1 MKSAIKIYLQAL
13 FNPFIVKLGYQKK
26 AEYQEYNKNYLL
38 NNFYVTLKKINF
50 QPNHILDIGANHGSW
65 TRKALEYF
73 PEAYYSLFEPQ
84 YWLKESVEDLLKVN
98 RKIQFYGVG
107 VSDVEG
113 SFKFTIVDRDDS
125 CSFLYSQ
132 EEALKNG
139 FKQLDIPVNTVN
151 NLLSNSNFPIP
162 DIIKIDAEGLDIN
175 VLKGASNYYDK
186 TEIFMVEAAVMNKV
200 FENDV
205 YKITHFMNEIGYKLF
220 DITDL
225 NRTLKH
231 NALWLVEFVFIKKN
245 GFVDRAI
252 NSYD

>member
-1 MKSAIKIYLQAL
+1 MKSAIKFFLQAL
-13 FNPFIVKLGYQKK
+13 FNPFILRLGYQKK

-38 NNFYVTLKKINF
+38 NNFYETLKKINF

-73 PEAYYSLFEPQ
+73 PQAYYSLFEPQ
-84 YWLKESVEDLLKVN
+84 YWMKESVKDLLNSNK
-98 RKIQFYGVG
+98 KIQFYGVG
-107 VSDVEG
+107 VNDVEG

-125 CSFLYSQ
+125 CNFLYSE

-139 FKQLDIPVNTVN
+139 YKQLDIPVNTVN
-151 NLLSNSNFPIP
+151 NLLRNSNFPIP

-175 VLKGASNYYDK
+175 VLKGASDYYDK
-186 TEIFMVEAAVMNKV
+186 SEIFMVEAAVMNKV

-205 YKITHFMNEIGYKLF
+205 HKIIHFMNEIGYKLF